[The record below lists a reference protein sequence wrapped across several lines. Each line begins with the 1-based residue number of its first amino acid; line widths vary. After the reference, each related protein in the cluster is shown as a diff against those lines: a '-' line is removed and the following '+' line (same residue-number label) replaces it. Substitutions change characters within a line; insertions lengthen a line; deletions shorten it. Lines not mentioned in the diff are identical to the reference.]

1 MPYASIT
8 GWGHYAP
15 TNVMTNDDL
24 ARHMD
29 TSDEWIRSR
38 SGIRE
43 RRFAEEGETT
53 ATMSVESGRRA
64 LDRAGLDARDLDLI
78 LVASSSPDYLTPP
91 VSSQVQHGLGAP
103 GVGAM
108 QITVGC
114 TGWVYALVTAE
125 QFIKTGAYQN
135 ILVIGTE
142 LISRW
147 LSWENRS
154 TAVLFGDGSGAVV
167 VQASDEPA
175 GILGHVLG
183 SDGSGAEDIIVPAG
197 GVAYPLTHERLE
209 ANEYNVK
216 MNGREVFRFATRIMG
231 SALDEALARADRT
244 VEDIDLFVPHQANA
258 RIIEYAANEAGLPHE
273 KVVVNVDRYGNTSAA
288 SVPLAL
294 AEALDEGR
302 ARPGDTIAFV
312 AFGAGLTWAS
322 AIFQLSTTVP
332 ALSSVTAGP
341 ERTTAVTEAE
351 V

>member
-15 TNVMTNDDL
+15 DNVVTNDDL
-24 ARHMD
+24 AQHME

-53 ATMSVESGRRA
+53 ATMSIESGKRA
-64 LDRAGLDARDLDLI
+64 LERANLSPEELDLI

-91 VSSQVQHGLGAP
+91 VSSQVQEGLGAKH
-103 GVGAM
+103 VGAM
-108 QITVGC
+108 QLTVGC
-114 TGWVYALVTAE
+114 TGWVYAMVTAE
-125 QFIKTGAYQN
+125 QFIRTGAYEN
-135 ILVIGTE
+135 ILVVGTE
-142 LISRW
+142 LTSRW
-147 LSWENRS
+147 LSWENRG

-183 SDGSGAEDIIVPAG
+183 SDGSGAEDIILPGG
-197 GVAYPLTHERLE
+197 GVAQPLTHERLD
-209 ANEYNVK
+209 ANEYNIK

-231 SALDEALARADRT
+231 TALEEALHRAERT
-244 VEDIDLFVPHQANA
+244 VDDIDLFVPHQANA
-258 RIIEYAANEAGLPHE
+258 RIIEYAAKDAGLPRD

-288 SVPLAL
+288 SVPIAL
-294 AEALDEGR
+294 SEAFDEGR
-302 ARPGDTIAFV
+302 AQPGDTIAVV

-322 AIFQLSTTVP
+322 AIVQLSASFP
-332 ALSSVTAGP
+332 ALQEVAEHPAETRA
-341 ERTTAVTEAE
+341 RTKVRM
-351 V
+351 